1 MVKGSI
7 IGERRESGAAFFVL
21 ALAVAFFAGCLFAA
35 AALSAPSGEEVA
47 AICRGGL

>member
-1 MVKGSI
+1 MIKGSI
-7 IGERRESGAAFFVL
+7 IGERRDDGVAFFVL
-21 ALAVAFFAGCLFAA
+21 ALAAAFLAGCMFAA